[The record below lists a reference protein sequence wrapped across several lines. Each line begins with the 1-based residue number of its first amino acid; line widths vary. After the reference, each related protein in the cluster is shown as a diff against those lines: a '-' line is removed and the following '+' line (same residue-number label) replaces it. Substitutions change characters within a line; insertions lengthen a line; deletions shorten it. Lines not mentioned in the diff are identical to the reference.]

1 MPEEQAGI
9 KDRIAEI
16 EYEQIMLSRYTIAH
30 RRNSGGLDRSV
41 YLLMSR
47 IDGQGPMTITE
58 LSQALRLDNST
69 LQRQVTAAIKDGY
82 LERIADP
89 QGNVA
94 RKICLTAMGAQRLS
108 DSRALSIASLE
119 QILGDWSSADIEQFA
134 KYLNRFNS
142 SIEEYSEAKR
152 A

>member
-1 MPEEQAGI
+1 M
-9 KDRIAEI
+9 KRRIADI
-16 EYEQIMLSRYTIAH
+16 EYEQMMLSRYTIAH
-30 RRNSGGLDRSV
+30 QRHSGELDRSV

-47 IDGQGPMTITE
+47 IDGQGPMTIAE
-58 LSQALRLDNST
+58 LSHALRLDNST
-69 LQRQVTAAIKDGY
+69 LQRQVTAAIKDGH

-94 RKICLTAMGAQRLS
+94 RKICLTASGSEKLS
-108 DSRALSIASLE
+108 DARALSITALE
-119 QILGDWSSADIEQFA
+119 QILGDWSSADVEQFA
-134 KYLNRFNS
+134 QYLNRFNS

>member
-1 MPEEQAGI
+1 
-9 KDRIAEI
+9 
-16 EYEQIMLSRYTIAH
+16 
-30 RRNSGGLDRSV
+30 
-41 YLLMSR
+41 MSH
-47 IDGQGPMTITE
+47 
-58 LSQALRLDNST
+58 ALCLDNST

-94 RKICLTAMGAQRLS
+94 RKICLTALGAERLS
-108 DSRALSIASLE
+108 DSRAQSIASLE
-119 QILGDWSSADIEQFA
+119 QILGDWSCAEIEQFA

>member
-1 MPEEQAGI
+1 MPEEKAGI
-9 KDRIAEI
+9 KGRIAEI
-16 EYEQIMLSRYTIAH
+16 EYEQIMFSRCTIAH
-30 RRNSGGLDRSV
+30 QLYSGGLDGSL

-47 IDGQGPMTITE
+47 IDGQGPMSITE
-58 LSQALRLDNST
+58 LSHALRLDNST
-69 LQRQVTAAIKDGY
+69 LQRQMTAAIKGGY

-94 RKICLTAMGAQRLS
+94 RTICLTAMGAQRLS
-108 DSRALSIASLE
+108 DSRALSTASLE
-119 QILGDWSSADIEQFA
+119 QILGDWSCADIEQFA